1 VVEFGIEFERGVV
14 APLLCCEDIVLL
26 RSDMAKLGLENMGPT
41 ETEETTE
48 DIVLVARTLNKQ
60 R

>member
-14 APLLCCEDIVLL
+14 APLLCCEDMVLL

-41 ETEETTE
+41 EETTE